1 MPHDT
6 FVMRVQQTAVALAG
20 TIIMKKFKVLL
31 ASLVLAGPFGAPAG
45 AQIVTAGDIEISNPQ
60 ARAMVPGA
68 KVGGGYL
75 SITNK
80 GNADDKLVGITST
93 RAKSSEIHQM
103 NVDNG
108 VMTMRL
114 VAGGV
119 VIPAGQTVELTPG
132 GYHVMF
138 TDVTEPFKQGE
149 TVRATLTFEKAGQ
162 VAVEFAVGGAS
173 AMKMDGHSGMSGMS
187 KPQ

>member
-1 MPHDT
+1 
-6 FVMRVQQTAVALAG
+6 
-20 TIIMKKFKVLL
+20 MKKLTALL
-31 ASLVLAGPFGAPAG
+31 AILFLAVTFGVPAG
-45 AQIVTAGDIEISNPQ
+45 AQTVTAGDIEISNPH

-80 GNADDKLVGITST
+80 GKADDKLVGIIST

-103 NVDNG
+103 SVNNG
-108 VMTMRL
+108 VMTMRP
-114 VAGGV
+114 VADGL
-119 VIPAGQTVELTPG
+119 VIPAGQTIDLKPG

-138 TDVTEPFKQGE
+138 TDVAEPFKQGE
-149 TVRATLTFEKAGQ
+149 TVKATLTFEQAGQ
-162 VAVEFAVGGAS
+162 VDVEFAVGGAN
-173 AMKMDGHSGMSGMS
+173 AMKMDGHSGMSDMS

>member
-1 MPHDT
+1 
-6 FVMRVQQTAVALAG
+6 
-20 TIIMKKFKVLL
+20 MKKLTALL
-31 ASLVLAGPFGAPAG
+31 AILFLAVTFGVPAG
-45 AQIVTAGDIEISNPQ
+45 AQTVTAGDIEISNPH

-80 GNADDKLVGITST
+80 GKADDKLVGITST

-103 NVDNG
+103 SVNNG
-108 VMTMRL
+108 VMTMRA
-114 VAGGV
+114 VADGL
-119 VIPAGQTVELTPG
+119 VIPAGQTIELKPG

-138 TDVTEPFKQGE
+138 TDVAQPFKQGE
-149 TVRATLTFEKAGQ
+149 TVKATLTFEQAGQ
-162 VAVEFAVGGAS
+162 VNVEFAVGGAN
-173 AMKMDGHSGMSGMS
+173 AMKMDGHSGMSDMS

>member
-1 MPHDT
+1 
-6 FVMRVQQTAVALAG
+6 
-20 TIIMKKFKVLL
+20 MKKFTFLL
-31 ASLVLAGPFGAPAG
+31 ATLLLAGLFIAPAG
-45 AQIVTAGDIEISNPQ
+45 AQTFTAGDIEISNPQ

-75 SITNK
+75 SITNR
-80 GNADDKLVGITST
+80 GRADDKLVGITSS

-108 VMTMRL
+108 VMTMRP
-114 VAGGV
+114 VAGGL
-119 VIPAGQTVELTPG
+119 VIPAGQTVELKPG

-138 TDVTEPFKQGE
+138 KDVSEPFKQGE
-149 TVRATLTFEKAGQ
+149 TVNATLTFERAGQ
-162 VAVEFAVGGAS
+162 VDVEFTVGGAN
-173 AMKMDGHSGMSGMS
+173 AMKMDGHSGMSDMS